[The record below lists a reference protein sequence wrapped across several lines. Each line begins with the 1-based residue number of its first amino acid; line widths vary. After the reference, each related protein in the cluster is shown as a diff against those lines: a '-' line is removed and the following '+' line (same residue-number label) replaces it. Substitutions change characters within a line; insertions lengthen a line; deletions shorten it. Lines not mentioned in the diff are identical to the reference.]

1 LEQKHRKQGSSRL
14 EAESLSRLEAQVS
27 QKAKATEPLESE
39 LDRLKLLTGLGHG
52 LTVVWIPRGSSVLSG
67 KVQDNVIFIYDE
79 ELEKAL
85 CTLRHEFTDFL
96 VCLAI
101 EPYIEVTA
109 LYKAMISGL
118 LDKLGEDAYLKKE
131 RVIEAISQILNM
143 AGGSRGADDAVT

>member
-1 LEQKHRKQGSSRL
+1 MGKKCQEKCSAGLQTHVCGKTEKVTKKLED
-14 EAESLSRLEAQVS
+14 
-27 QKAKATEPLESE
+27 E
-39 LDRLKLLTGLGHG
+39 LKRLKNLFGMGYK
-52 LTVVWIPRGSSVLSG
+52 LTVVWIPGGSSLLSG
-67 KVQDNVIFIYDE
+67 EVQDNVIFIYDE
-79 ELEKAL
+79 ELGKAL

-96 VCLAI
+96 VCRAI

-109 LYKAMISGL
+109 LYKAMISGF